1 MAKQSSAKIK
11 KGGFVV
17 PPHARVSGSQLT
29 FGRGAA
35 KDADAARE
43 TVEKNADEAYATRA
57 EFEVQLTPRK
67 DLAGGWKAKSR
78 MLTIKEARA
87 RAAKRAWVKDGAD
100 RKKA

>member
-1 MAKQSSAKIK
+1 MLDYPSCASL
-11 KGGFVV
+11 GRR
-17 PPHARVSGSQLT
+17 PDLT
-29 FGRGAA
+29 RFLIAGRFNFNITVGVNM
-35 KDADAARE
+35 DADAARE
-43 TVEKNADEAYATRA
+43 TVEKYADEAYATRA

>member
-67 DLAGGWKAKSR
+67 DLAGGWKAKW
-78 MLTIKEARA
+78 TIKEARA
-87 RAAKRAWVKDGAD
+87 RAATRAWVKDGAD